1 MTRPVASTP
10 EIEAAVALEAVA
22 PPGRKAV
29 APPAHEAMGPPGL
42 EATAAPSLEGAA
54 PLEAKAPAVPEA
66 ELRGAPFPE
75 TAATSPAALRAASV
89 PTAPAG
95 PRLARAGAAAR
106 DWLAPL
112 WLGAADLLYPP
123 QCTWCR
129 AEVLEAHALCP
140 SCWREATF
148 ISHPLCDRCG
158 SPLSGAEDAPFCDH
172 CLGRALAFGRAR
184 AAVLYEGRGRD
195 LTLALKHG
203 DRLDIARPAATWMI
217 RAGRELLEGA
227 DLIAPTPL
235 HWTRLLR
242 RRFNQ
247 SAELARRISIRTG
260 VPCCADLLVRTRATP
275 MQRGLSRA
283 QRAANQEGAF
293 AVPARRRARVEGA
306 VVLLI
311 DDVYASGAT
320 LSACAAALRAAGA
333 ARVDALCLARV
344 APEADGP
351 IFSAQ
356 QNEGSE

>member
-1 MTRPVASTP
+1 MTRLV
-10 EIEAAVALEAVA
+10 
-22 PPGRKAV
+22 
-29 APPAHEAMGPPGL
+29 
-42 EATAAPSLEGAA
+42 
-54 PLEAKAPAVPEA
+54 
-66 ELRGAPFPE
+66 
-75 TAATSPAALRAASV
+75 ASV
-89 PTAPAG
+89 PEIDPPAARETLPAP

-106 DWLAPL
+106 GWLRPL

-129 AEVLEAHALCP
+129 AEVQEAHALCP
-140 SCWREATF
+140 ACWREATF

-217 RAGRELLEGA
+217 RAGRELLEAA
-227 DLIAPTPL
+227 DVIAPVPL
-235 HWTRLLR
+235 HWRRLLG

-247 SAELARRISIRTG
+247 SAELARRIAVRTG
-260 VPCCADLLVRTRATP
+260 APCCADLLARTRATP
-275 MQRGLSRA
+275 MQRGLSREA
-283 QRAANQEGAF
+283 RAANQAGAF
-293 AVPARRRARVEGA
+293 AVPARRRARVEGRA
-306 VVLLI
+306 VLLV

-333 ARVDALCLARV
+333 VRVDALCLARV

-351 IFSAQ
+351 IFSARQ
-356 QNEGSE
+356 SEGSE

>member
-10 EIEAAVALEAVA
+10 EIEAAVALEALAPEARQALVPEAREALVPEARQAMA
-22 PPGRKAV
+22 PP
-29 APPAHEAMGPPGL
+29 EL
-42 EATAAPSLEGAA
+42 EATAPPALEGAT
-54 PLEAKAPAVPEA
+54 PSEADASAAPEA
-66 ELRGAPFPE
+66 GQ
-75 TAATSPAALRAASV
+75 RAASV

-106 DWLAPL
+106 DWLRPL

-247 SAELARRISIRTG
+247 SAELARRISLRTG

-293 AVPARRRARVEGA
+293 AVPTRRRARVEGA
-306 VVLLI
+306 VVVLI